1 MKQNLLA
8 LIAGLLF
15 GLGLCVS
22 DMASP
27 GKVLNFLDVA
37 GNWDP
42 SLLLVMGGALAVTMV
57 TFRLILNR
65 QAPLFSTD
73 FKLPDGSNVDKRL
86 LLGATLFGVGWGLIG
101 YCPGPVITALGFGLT
116 YPVFA
121 FVAMVAGFMVH
132 RLIFERNS

>member
-42 SLLLVMGGALAVTMV
+42 SLMLVMGGALGVTMV
-57 TFRLILNR
+57 AFRLILKR
-65 QAPLFSTD
+65 QAPLFSAD

-132 RLIFERNS
+132 RLIFERKP

>member
-1 MKQNLLA
+1 MRQNLLA
-8 LIAGLLF
+8 LFAGLLF
-15 GLGLCVS
+15 GLGLCIS

-27 GKVLNFLDVA
+27 AKVLNFLDVA

-42 SLLLVMGGALAVTMV
+42 SLMLVMGGALGVTMV
-57 TFRLILNR
+57 AFRLILKR
-65 QAPLFSTD
+65 QTPLFSAD

-132 RLIFERNS
+132 RLIFERNP

>member
-8 LIAGLLF
+8 LLAGLLF

-27 GKVLNFLDVA
+27 AKVLNFLDVA

-42 SLLLVMGGALAVTMV
+42 SLMLVMGGALGVTMV
-57 TFRLILNR
+57 AFRLILKR
-65 QAPLFSTD
+65 QAPLFSAD

-101 YCPGPVITALGFGLT
+101 YCPGPAITALGFGLT
-116 YPVFA
+116 YPAIAV
-121 FVAMVAGFMVH
+121 VAMIAGFMAH
-132 RLIFERNS
+132 RLIFERQS